1 MKKSE
6 KSSRR
11 SWVAEKDT
19 DFCTFRI
26 FWFVWQRVEKSACVC
41 VACFTQFSWKSNQ
54 PNWTEPRPHQQQQQG
69 KRHQIEQP
77 KADRPNP
84 TPITIVNWLSVPVM
98 TIDKHEP
105 DEIPADDKNESPN
118 RKEITE
124 KITVHFMLGFREICC
139 VTASLPMVTLVICFV
154 SAVVFQFDDVHE
166 THCRV
171 FNFIPSIS
179 AITGISPNIYFW
191 RISIALHVGPRF
203 IIAICYK
210 SYYEHMLSHVKN
222 QVVHSK
228 GTWYMNLAFWLHI
241 VEITSLCGVTYISN
255 RENYTLHEQVFIVFM
270 VCSLCHMLI
279 VIKLCQLMKN
289 EIDVQRLPHLILI
302 DEEKSIK
309 YKKILFNI
317 SIISTV
323 GLAVFFF
330 KHRVYCHDL
339 AFSAF
344 AFCEYIIAMCNL
356 AFHSTTMLD
365 FPSEYLM
372 IARRTTKLKLKHPTG
387 WKLD

>member
-1 MKKSE
+1 
-6 KSSRR
+6 
-11 SWVAEKDT
+11 
-19 DFCTFRI
+19 
-26 FWFVWQRVEKSACVC
+26 
-41 VACFTQFSWKSNQ
+41 
-54 PNWTEPRPHQQQQQG
+54 
-69 KRHQIEQP
+69 
-77 KADRPNP
+77 
-84 TPITIVNWLSVPVM
+84 M
-98 TIDKHEP
+98 TIDKNEP
-105 DEIPADDKNESPN
+105 DEIPANQKDESPN
-118 RKEITE
+118 SKEITE
-124 KITVHFMLGFREICC
+124 KITVHFMLGFREICM
-139 VTASLPMVTLVICFV
+139 VTAALPMVTLFICFV

-210 SYYEHMLSHVKN
+210 SYYEHMLCHVKN
-222 QVVHSK
+222 PIVHSK
-228 GTWYMNLAFWLHI
+228 GTLYMKLAFWLHI

-279 VIKLCQLMKN
+279 VIKLCQLLKN

-309 YKKILFNI
+309 FKKILFNI
-317 SIISTV
+317 SIVCTV

-344 AFCEYIIAMCNL
+344 AFCEYIIAVCNL
-356 AFHSTTMLD
+356 AFHCTTMLD